1 MLMVLSTVTSIWLE
15 THCTSFFLN
24 ISKPLLNVSVTS
36 RLHILTKI
44 LLPPVTR
51 PPMKLY
57 IAVLDTVPSHMV
69 PVLVAHAVVTA
80 HQTFEDRQMYQ
91 HWLLNSFKK
100 VVLKVNAKE
109 FNKILALPDISRSH
123 ENTVLQGSTS
133 CAVVCP
139 RAELPRVLQ
148 FAKLWTP

>member
-1 MLMVLSTVTSIWLE
+1 
-15 THCTSFFLN
+15 
-24 ISKPLLNVSVTS
+24 
-36 RLHILTKI
+36 
-44 LLPPVTR
+44 
-51 PPMKLY
+51 MKLY
-57 IAVLDTVPSHMV
+57 IAVLDTVPTHMV

-80 HQTFEDRQMYQ
+80 HLTFDKHPMYQ
-91 HWLLNSFKK
+91 YWLLNSFKK

-109 FNKILALPDISRSH
+109 FDKILALPDTSRSH

-139 RAELPRVLQ
+139 RVELPRVLQ